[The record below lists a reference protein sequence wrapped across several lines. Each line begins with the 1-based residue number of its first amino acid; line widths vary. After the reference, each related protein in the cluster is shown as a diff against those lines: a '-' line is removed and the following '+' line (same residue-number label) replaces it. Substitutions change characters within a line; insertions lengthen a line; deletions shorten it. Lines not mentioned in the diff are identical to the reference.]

1 MWILAG
7 FPALVAV
14 LAVLCALRPGRRLIG
29 PVLALAALNVVVT
42 PFTSGEWFYQRAEK
56 SAYRQAVAKG
66 NFNAFKD
73 LLEQHDPHL
82 LPRMIA
88 LAAGL
93 LLSVTLLAVLRFR
106 ASRGKPAST
115 AIAAIVTGLV
125 LTAAAGTIVQVCFLL
140 A

>member
-7 FPALVAV
+7 IPALVAV
-14 LAVLCALRPGRRLIG
+14 LAAVCALRSDRRLIG

-56 SAYRQAVAKG
+56 AAYRQAVAKG

-73 LLEQHDPHL
+73 LLDRHDPHL

-88 LAAGL
+88 LATVL
-93 LLSVTLLAVLRFR
+93 LFSVILLAVLRFR
-106 ASRGKPAST
+106 AGRGKPVPT
-115 AIAAIVTGLV
+115 AISAIVTVTV
-125 LTAAAGTIVQVCFLL
+125 LAAAAATITQVYFLL
-140 A
+140 V